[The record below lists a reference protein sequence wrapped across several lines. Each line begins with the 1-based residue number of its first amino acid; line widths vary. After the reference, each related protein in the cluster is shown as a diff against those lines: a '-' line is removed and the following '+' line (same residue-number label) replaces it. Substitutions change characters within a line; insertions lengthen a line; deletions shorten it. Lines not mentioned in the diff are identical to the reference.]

1 MADVAS
7 RTLLANSADAAD
19 AADAAC
25 DALTAVPA
33 HEMEMPV

>member
-7 RTLLANSADAAD
+7 RTLLADSADSADSADATG
-19 AADAAC
+19 